1 MHRLGS
7 KRPTYLHL
15 AAPLVSGHMYFSED
29 VLGPFAGLAANLLF
43 LNNIKGTFV

>member
-1 MHRLGS
+1 MRRLGS

-15 AAPLVSGHMYFSED
+15 AAPLVLGRQDFSED
-29 VLGPFAGLAANLLF
+29 VLVPFAGLAANRLF